1 MAGQVAPSTEAVP
14 LLRRAVEVAD
24 PVPPERAR
32 SLLAL
37 GEALRR
43 DGERNGARDVLREA
57 LDLGPGAGRRLRG
70 PGGRTTSSSPRSPA
84 AGGCAPRATD
94 ALTPTERR
102 VATLAAD
109 GLTNRAVARALF
121 VSEKTVETHLGA
133 VYRKLGVSA
142 RSQLAGAL

>member
-1 MAGQVAPSTEAVP
+1 M
-14 LLRRAVEVAD
+14 EVAD

-37 GEALRR
+37 GETPRR

-57 LDLGPGAGRRLRG
+57 LDLALERGAVSVARRAHDELVAAVAG
-70 PGGRTTSSSPRSPA
+70 PGGCATSGA
-84 AGGCAPRATD
+84 D